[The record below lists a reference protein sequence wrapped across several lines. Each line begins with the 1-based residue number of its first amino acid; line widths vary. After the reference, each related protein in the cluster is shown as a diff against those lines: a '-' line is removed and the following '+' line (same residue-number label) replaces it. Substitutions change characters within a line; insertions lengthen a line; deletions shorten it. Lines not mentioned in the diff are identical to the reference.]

1 MWYELSLELKKCIFL
16 DLLNL
21 LKDFK
26 NQTVMKKLYIL
37 FFVLVTSTLTAQN
50 SEMFSYQLDDLV
62 SLNVPKNFVESDT
75 LVDAVKI
82 RQIRFKTDT
91 YNFIA
96 QRVLFENEDQKT
108 SLSRLPYDYTS
119 LIDEYNRVIARM
131 RYRVP
136 YYLKGTALV
145 EKDGFTGY
153 NLKFE
158 NDLGTPTYEAEF
170 YLLNKNLYTFFY
182 ASVTHFNADVKAE
195 LFNSVKINTKKDISQ
210 YLGKAPKYRFGY
222 VLATYFFLSL
232 LAIWIIIISIKI
244 YRKKKGK
251 SSIFHE

>member
-1 MWYELSLELKKCIFL
+1 
-16 DLLNL
+16 
-21 LKDFK
+21 
-26 NQTVMKKLYIL
+26 MKKLFIL
-37 FFVLVTSTLTAQN
+37 FFVLISQVVIAQN
-50 SEMFSYQLDDLV
+50 SEMFSHKLDEFV
-62 SLNVPKNFVESDT
+62 SLDVPKNFVESDT
-75 LVDAVKI
+75 LVDGVAI
-82 RQIRFKTDT
+82 HQIRFKTDS

-96 QRVLFENEDQKT
+96 QKVLFENEDQKQ
-108 SLSRLPYDYTS
+108 SLSRLPYNYSS

-136 YYLKGTALV
+136 YYLKATTLV
-145 EKDGFTGY
+145 KKEGFTGY

-182 ASVTHFNADVKAE
+182 ASNTQFDANVKTE
-195 LFNSVKINTKKDISQ
+195 LFDSVKITNTNNISQ
-210 YLGKAPKYRFGY
+210 YLGKAPKYRYGY

-232 LAIWIIIISIKI
+232 IVVAIVIYSIKM

-251 SSIFHE
+251 TSLFHE